1 MENIVNED
9 EFCTINGQNFSTE
22 SIKEVCL
29 VESRNC
35 LSVSN
40 MLVKLSWHNSQYVSF
55 EEQAFAEEIYQK
67 SKTDLVDMGMK
78 QHIYFVE
85 GVFEPNVEALMAVV
99 HYVRTKL
106 QCPWLVVLACMKL
119 KYFHPDIRSEPLTF
133 VRVFHLPCK

>member
-9 EFCTINGQNFSTE
+9 EFCTITGQNFSTE
-22 SIKEVCL
+22 SIKEVTL

-40 MLVKLSWHNSQYVSF
+40 MLVKLSGHNSQYVIF

-78 QHIYFVE
+78 
-85 GVFEPNVEALMAVV
+85 
-99 HYVRTKL
+99 
-106 QCPWLVVLACMKL
+106 
-119 KYFHPDIRSEPLTF
+119 
-133 VRVFHLPCK
+133 